1 MMVMA
6 LQLRVVLNVVR
17 LCSPRAQSIEVLSQL
32 EEVELTCQSSM
43 IFVLAHNR
51 VIAGKIS

>member
-43 IFVLAHNR
+43 IFVLAHSR